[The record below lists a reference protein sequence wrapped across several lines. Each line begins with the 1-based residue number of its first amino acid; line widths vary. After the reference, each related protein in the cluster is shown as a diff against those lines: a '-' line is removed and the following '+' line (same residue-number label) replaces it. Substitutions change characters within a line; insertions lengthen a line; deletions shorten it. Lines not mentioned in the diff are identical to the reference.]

1 MRPFSWAESEETMA
15 TITFKGK
22 RYYPVG
28 SVYKCQHIFFNEVD
42 RAYNNLYDVRNYGTH
57 DEENKAIDRVDKA
70 EYMLEKFESNPID
83 KNGIVYALY
92 DDYKMMKDT
101 IAAYAHRHGGRV

>member
-1 MRPFSWAESEETMA
+1 MA

-42 RAYNNLYDVRNYGTH
+42 RAHNNLYDARNYGTC
-57 DEENKAIDRVDKA
+57 EEEEKAIERVDKA

-92 DDYKMMKDT
+92 DDYKIMKDT

>member
-1 MRPFSWAESEETMA
+1 MYDAR
-15 TITFKGK
+15 
-22 RYYPVG
+22 
-28 SVYKCQHIFFNEVD
+28 
-42 RAYNNLYDVRNYGTH
+42 NNGTR

-70 EYMLEKFESNPID
+70 EHMLEKFESNPMD

-101 IAAYAHRHGGRV
+101 IAAYAQRHGGRV